1 MAAENILRKDVNAKD
16 KCMCVLFQGGHNEHL
31 SNPDIEQIKI
41 QIGRYYNYFAKQ
53 SDDNDV
59 VFTVP
64 YNDSG
69 GLGKHAATFLS
80 HVQPWFHVK
89 LKLF

>member
-1 MAAENILRKDVNAKD
+1 MMKDVHAKKD

-69 GLGKHAATFLS
+69 GLGKHAE
-80 HVQPWFHVK
+80 HVSVPCSAMVPC
-89 LKLF
+89 